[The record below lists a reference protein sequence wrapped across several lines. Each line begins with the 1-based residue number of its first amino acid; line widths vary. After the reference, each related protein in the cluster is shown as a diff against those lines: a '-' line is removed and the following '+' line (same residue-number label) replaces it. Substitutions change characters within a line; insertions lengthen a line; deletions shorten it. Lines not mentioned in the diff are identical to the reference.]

1 MNQLEYQTRRK
12 RLLDRMEEGSLA
24 LVFSGYPK
32 IKSEDEEYP
41 FEANRHFYY
50 LTGIDTQN
58 VWLVLSKSARGT

>member
-41 FEANRHFYY
+41 FEANRHF
-50 LTGIDTQN
+50 
-58 VWLVLSKSARGT
+58 

>member
-32 IKSEDEEYP
+32 IKVRMR
-41 FEANRHFYY
+41 N
-50 LTGIDTQN
+50 T
-58 VWLVLSKSARGT
+58 LSRRTAISIT